1 MIGSV
6 VVLYNPT
13 KEEVENINT
22 YLSSV
27 DYAVIV
33 DNSTHSNKKLVETL
47 VYDKNKIQYVS
58 KQVNLGLCKALN
70 IA

>member
-13 KEEVENINT
+13 LMEIENINS
-22 YLSSV
+22 YIDKV

-33 DNSTHSNKKLVETL
+33 DNSDH
-47 VYDKNKIQYVS
+47 
-58 KQVNLGLCKALN
+58 
-70 IA
+70 

>member
-27 DYAVIV
+27 DYIL
-33 DNSTHSNKKLVETL
+33 SWSLE
-47 VYDKNKIQYVS
+47 
-58 KQVNLGLCKALN
+58 
-70 IA
+70 

>member
-13 KEEVENINT
+13 KDEIENINT

-33 DNSTHSNKKLVETL
+33 DNSTHSNEKLVETL

-58 KQVNLGLCKALN
+58 KQVNL
-70 IA
+70 